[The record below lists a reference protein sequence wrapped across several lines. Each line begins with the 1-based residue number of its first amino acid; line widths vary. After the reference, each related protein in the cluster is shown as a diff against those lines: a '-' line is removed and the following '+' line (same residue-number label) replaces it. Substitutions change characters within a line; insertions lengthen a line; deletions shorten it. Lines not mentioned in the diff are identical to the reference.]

1 LPEITPRSKLAA
13 VEGIIAILMIFGMP
27 VFIVGIRSYFKY
39 RTLLVEKHAQLGNPE
54 DKKKIEALERDRGL
68 LEQRVQNLE
77 TIVCSVDLE
86 LNARLNRLAAEQSR
100 LALPPAEQEGASDSD
115 RAAAASPRALR
126 APSVAEQASS
136 GALAIGTVLLN
147 RFQIDR
153 LIGRGGMGAVY
164 LATDRQI
171 GEQVALKVISSSL
184 AEDPTAAD
192 RFRREA
198 SAARKITHPNVI
210 RIHDLGDDQGLL
222 FLAMEYFPG
231 RTLATILEARRSLP
245 LDEAREILGQVCQ
258 ALSAAHAAGVIHRDL
273 KPQNVLCDERR
284 AVRVIDFGLA
294 KATYL
299 HSLTATGLILGTPE
313 YMSPEQIRGLPVD
326 QRADIYALGAM
337 AYHLLC
343 GRPPFVA
350 DSPIAVGFLH
360 CNEPPGAPS
369 ELRPEIPER
378 VEGAILRALAKSPG
392 ERWNSVDEL
401 WSNLRG

>member
-1 LPEITPRSKLAA
+1 

-39 RTLLVEKHAQLGNPE
+39 RTLLVEKQGQLGSPE
-54 DKKKIEALERDRGL
+54 DKKRIESLEQERGL

-86 LNARLNRLAAEQSR
+86 LNARLNRLAAHQSR
-100 LALPPAEQEGASDSD
+100 LQLAPPATEPPLLVAGAQAPEPGAAA
-115 RAAAASPRALR
+115 RAAV
-126 APSVAEQASS
+126 VAEQASS
-136 GALAIGTVLLN
+136 GTLPIGALLLN

-153 LIGRGGMGAVY
+153 LLGRGGMGAVY

-171 GEQVALKVISSSL
+171 GEQVALKVISGGM
-184 AEDPTAAD
+184 ADDPTAAD

-210 RIHDLGDDQGLL
+210 RIHDLGDDQGVL
-222 FLAMEYFPG
+222 FLSMEYFPG
-231 RTLATILEARRSLP
+231 RTLAEILDPHRTLP
-245 LDEAREILGQVCQ
+245 IEEAREILNQVCQ
-258 ALSAAHAAGVIHRDL
+258 ALSAAHAVGVIHRDL

-284 AVRVIDFGLA
+284 SVRVIDFGLA

-299 HSLTATGLILGTPE
+299 HSLTATGMILGTPE

-326 QRADIYALGAM
+326 HRTDIYALGAM
-337 AYHLLC
+337 VFRLLC

-350 DSPIAVGFLH
+350 ESPIAVGFLH
-360 CNEPPGAPS
+360 CHEPPPRPR
-369 ELRPEIPER
+369 ELCPTIPET
-378 VEGAILRALAKSPG
+378 VEGAILRALAKNPA
-392 ERWNSVDEL
+392 ERWNSVEEL
-401 WSNLRG
+401 WARLRA

>member
-1 LPEITPRSKLAA
+1 M
-13 VEGIIAILMIFGMP
+13 EGIIAILAIFGMP

-39 RTLLVEKHAQLGNPE
+39 RTLLVEKQGQLGSPE
-54 DKKKIEALERDRGL
+54 DKKRIASLERERGL

-86 LNARLNRLAAEQSR
+86 LNARLNRLAVQQSR
-100 LALPPAEQEGASDSD
+100 IALGAAPAPALPAAQGATMPPTPAPQT
-115 RAAAASPRALR
+115 
-126 APSVAEQASS
+126 VAEQASS
-136 GALAIGTVLLN
+136 GTLASGTLLLN
-147 RFQIDR
+147 RFQIER

-171 GEQVALKVISSSL
+171 GEQVALKVVSGAL

-222 FLAMEYFPG
+222 FLSMEYFPG
-231 RTLATILEARRSLP
+231 RTLAAMLEARRAYP
-245 LDEAREILGQVCQ
+245 LDEAREILGQIC
-258 ALSAAHAAGVIHRDL
+258 LAAHAAGVIHRDL

-284 AVRVIDFGLA
+284 VVRVIDFGLA

-299 HSLTATGLILGTPE
+299 HSLTATGMILGTPE

-326 QRADIYALGAM
+326 HRTDIYALGAM

-360 CNEPPGAPS
+360 CNEAPAPPRSLLPT
-369 ELRPEIPER
+369 LPEG
-378 VEGAILRALAKSPG
+378 VEAAILRALAKSPG
-392 ERWNSVDEL
+392 ERWSSVDEL
-401 WSNLRG
+401 WTRLRA